1 MEIEGTDK
9 KLGIDNILITLVA
22 LGILAIGLWI
32 TVNSHPVK

>member
-9 KLGIDNILITLVA
+9 KLGMDNILITLVA
-22 LGILAIGLWI
+22 LGILAVALWL